1 MVIKLG
7 SLVIREILWRILQ
20 SESDEPEALYL
31 NAGFEGILEVGE
43 LTNFQTSV
51 QPNKVM
57 TVKKI
62 A

>member
-1 MVIKLG
+1 MIKLG
-7 SLVIREILWRILQ
+7 SLVIKEAMWRIFQ
-20 SESDEPEALYL
+20 SERNEPEVLYL

-43 LTNFQTSV
+43 PTNFRTSV